1 MGSEMCIRDRNI
13 ITIKEG
19 LEDYTQMAVDYIDVG
34 KQVNDITVD
43 KIEKVVS
50 SINDHDVVVVVVGE
64 NPLRYDR
71 KGKTTGE
78 NVARSSLDLFGKQ
91 LEMIQKIKMTG
102 KPVIVGLVNGRPISE
117 PWLVDNVDVIIE
129 AWEPGA
135 MGGQALAEIVIG

>member
-1 MGSEMCIRDRNI
+1 MRQPEENI

-71 KGKTTGE
+71 KGMTTGE
-78 NVARSSLDLFGKQ
+78 NVARSSLNL
-91 LEMIQKIKMTG
+91 
-102 KPVIVGLVNGRPISE
+102 
-117 PWLVDNVDVIIE
+117 
-129 AWEPGA
+129 
-135 MGGQALAEIVIG
+135 GQNWK